1 MQSLIR
7 KSLTGAVDAL
17 GNPIGVLSN
26 LVDYF
31 RDGSKIAER
40 IKNIPSDREVAEM
53 TPSLPEAGGMTSV
66 KSVQPTLLRD
76 HTSQGKL
83 SGETVPPEKKTIADS
98 L

>member
-31 RDGSKIAER
+31 RDGSKIADR
-40 IKNIPSDREVAEM
+40 IKDIPSDREVAE
-53 TPSLPEAGGMTSV
+53 
-66 KSVQPTLLRD
+66 
-76 HTSQGKL
+76 
-83 SGETVPPEKKTIADS
+83 
-98 L
+98 